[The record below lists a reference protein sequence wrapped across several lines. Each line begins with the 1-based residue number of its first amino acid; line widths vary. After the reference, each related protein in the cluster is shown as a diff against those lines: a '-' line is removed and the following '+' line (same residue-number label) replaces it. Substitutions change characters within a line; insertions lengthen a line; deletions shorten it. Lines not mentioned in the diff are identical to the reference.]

1 MRTLQQR
8 AAAEGWA
15 LPSSFS
21 ASGGNGSEVEQR
33 GAAAGLYGNGPP
45 VLDDDAITEEEGEE
59 EGADGDGEE
68 RGYRSRHQKPP
79 ISLSYGAGLRM
90 LRTNARRFLVHASA
104 RFVNG
109 IGLASLSDYQV
120 GGGDSLFHEDR
131 ARHDPSRRACPF
143 IKTGGGGRERR
154 RMSLQSSTCF
164 RKLKLNAHTPAA
176 ARQRAAGGGGPAC
189 HTCHPFL

>member
-45 VLDDDAITEEEGEE
+45 VLDDDAITEVEGEE
-59 EGADGDGEE
+59 EGADRDGEE
-68 RGYRSRHQKPP
+68 RGYGSRHQKPP

-143 IKTGGGGRERR
+143 IKTGGRGGRGD
-154 RMSLQSSTCF
+154 
-164 RKLKLNAHTPAA
+164 A
-176 ARQRAAGGGGPAC
+176 
-189 HTCHPFL
+189 